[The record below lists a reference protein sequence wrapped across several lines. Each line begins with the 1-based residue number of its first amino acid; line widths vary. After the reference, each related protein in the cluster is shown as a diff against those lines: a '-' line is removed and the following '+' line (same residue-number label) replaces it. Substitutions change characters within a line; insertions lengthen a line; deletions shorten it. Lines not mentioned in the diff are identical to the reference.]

1 MTIEQIAAM
10 LQETGIPFAYDH
22 FAEGESP
29 EPPFICYL
37 LPGSD
42 NFAADGRVYFKINEV
57 RIELY
62 TDKKDVS
69 VEKQVEDA
77 LDDRGIFYN
86 KSEVW
91 ISEERLYEV
100 LYSFDV
106 PDIEEA
112 MEV

>member
-1 MTIEQIAAM
+1 MTVEQLATM

-106 PDIEEA
+106 PDIEET